1 MSAPRGPGES
11 SNVSRVLVL
20 GLDGGTFDL
29 IQPMI
34 DSGRLPTLGR
44 LVAEGASGVLEST
57 LPPVTIPAWVS
68 MVTGKNPGKIGSFDL
83 LRRDGYGVEP
93 NCHSFGSSRPLWQT
107 LNRYGIK
114 TGMMNIPGT
123 YPPEE
128 VDGFMVTGMMTPSKR
143 SHYSYPAT
151 LGADL
156 DSTVSDYQIDVQQ
169 WQYFDEGA
177 FVKDLYTVTEKR
189 RKAAE
194 YLIRQ
199 IPCEFYMI
207 VFTSSDR
214 LHHVLWEK
222 REIVEAYWEE
232 LDSVI
237 GRIIRLL
244 GEDTTV
250 IVVSD
255 HGFGELRRTFFVNEW
270 LGEKGFLSKK
280 KKFNENGL
288 VKVGKLVEKAY
299 RVLGERKMVRPI
311 ANFLNKIVGDDM
323 LQKFTYSYLHNS
335 KLEGRVNWKKTKAF
349 ACVHTPHFG
358 NIYINTMGKMSN
370 GCVPNEER
378 DEIASA
384 IIREL
389 EGMND
394 PETGNRMQV
403 EAHRAEDIYRGPHTG
418 EAPDIVFVLEGGRC
432 EVDAK
437 VGESRLFAQGSP
449 LTHWTG
455 THTKEGVFIAHG
467 PGIKPGYKVEKA
479 AITDVTPTILHI
491 FGIPVSDDLDG
502 RVLDEIFEGTGSF
515 PSRDETQDS
524 KDGEDR
530 EKELNQEE
538 KALIEARLRNLGYI
552 S

>member
-1 MSAPRGPGES
+1 MSAPRGPDES

-83 LRRDGYGVEP
+83 LRRVGYGVEP
-93 NCHSFGSSRPLWQT
+93 NCHSFGSSQPLWQT
-107 LNRYGIK
+107 LNRYGIR

-143 SHYSYPAT
+143 SHYSYPAS

-189 RKAAE
+189 GKAAE

-214 LHHVLWEK
+214 LHHVLWNK
-222 REIVEAYWEE
+222 RDIVEAYWEE
-232 LDSVI
+232 LDSVL
-237 GRIIRLL
+237 GRIIQLL

-250 IVVSD
+250 LVVSD

-270 LGEKGFLSKK
+270 LGEKGFLVKK
-280 KKFNENGL
+280 KKFNEKAL
-288 VKVGKLVEKAY
+288 VKIGKLIERSY
-299 RVLGERKMVRPI
+299 RLLGERKLIRPI
-311 ANFLNKIVGDDM
+311 GSFLNKVVGGDM
-323 LQKFTYSYLHNS
+323 LQKFTYSYLHNA

-358 NIYINTMGKMSN
+358 NIYINTMGKMDN
-370 GCVPNEER
+370 GCVPYGERNE
-378 DEIASA
+378 IVSA
-384 IIREL
+384 IIHEIESMR
-389 EGMND
+389 D
-394 PETGNRMQV
+394 PDTGDRIHV
-403 EAHRAEDIYRGPHTG
+403 EAHRAEDVYNGPHTG
-418 EAPDIVFVLEGGRC
+418 EAPDIVFILEEGRC
-432 EVDAK
+432 EIDAK

-449 LTHWTG
+449 FTHWTG
-455 THTKEGVFIAHG
+455 THTKEGMFIAHG
-467 PGIKPGYKVEKA
+467 PGIIPGYRVEKA
-479 AITDVTPTILHI
+479 EITDVVPTILHI
-491 FGIPVSDDLDG
+491 FGIPLSDELDG
-502 RVLDEIFEGTGSF
+502 RVLDEIFEGNGAF
-515 PSRDETQDS
+515 PSRVETRDSEDE
-524 KDGEDR
+524 EDR
-530 EKELNQEE
+530 EMELSEEE
-538 KALIEARLRNLGYI
+538 KALIEERLRSLGYI